1 VNTRSILALL
11 ALAAV
16 PAVSRAEDPPIAV
29 AVLGVNAPSTA
40 LKPVADNVDTLLG
53 TYLTTQDG
61 LFLVERQQIDAVLGE
76 QSLGASGLVE
86 SDGAARIGKLTGA
99 KVLVMSRLFTQGN
112 DLMLASKVMGTE
124 TGRVYAQADVIPQGT
139 AQNAALKAFATSLG
153 ELITKHR
160 AELIARVETP
170 EDRVA
175 RLSKEMAGRK
185 PPTLSLAIGEQHI
198 THTII
203 DPAAETE
210 MELIL
215 GKLGF
220 PILAASS
227 TEVPAYRITG
237 QAISEEA
244 TRVGAFVSCRG
255 RVEIRLVDVASGRVL
270 LADRQVTVAVDIAE
284 SVAAK
289 AALEQA
295 GAMLVDR
302 IVAVI
307 AAQK

>member
-1 VNTRSILALL
+1 MNTRSILALL